1 MMITFA
7 SGVMEVINAV
17 FCFLILIIGFWGY
30 RRRRYRLSLF
40 IGLAFGLFGLSHIML
55 TWGNGR
61 NLTDALIAIR
71 LVAYLLVT
79 FGLYEAVVKE

>member
-1 MMITFA
+1 MVITFA
-7 SGVMEVINAV
+7 SEALEIINMV
-17 FCFLILIIGFWGY
+17 FCVLIFIIGFWGY

-55 TWGNGR
+55 ILGNGR
-61 NLTDALIAIR
+61 NSTDAVIAIR
-71 LVAYLLVT
+71 LIAYLLVT